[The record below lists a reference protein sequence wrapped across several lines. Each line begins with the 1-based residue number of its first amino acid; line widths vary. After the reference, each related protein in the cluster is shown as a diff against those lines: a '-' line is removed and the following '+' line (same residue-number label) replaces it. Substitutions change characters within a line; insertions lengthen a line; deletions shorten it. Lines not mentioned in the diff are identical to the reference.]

1 MAHLIRPF
9 INAGGFP
16 SVQEMYRST
25 RHFLILLPTRSR
37 RLVIQNALLMTS
49 IYETHLHSTVCLMRW
64 GSGTDTSLFSDSF
77 GNLDEFNT
85 FRFALPIR
93 RQVGGYRFRTETL
106 LSF

>member
-9 INAGGFP
+9 INASGFP

-49 IYETHLHSTVCLMRW
+49 IYETHLHFD
-64 GSGTDTSLFSDSF
+64 GLF
-77 GNLDEFNT
+77 DEMGKWNGYIFV
-85 FRFALPIR
+85 FRFFWKP
-93 RQVGGYRFRTETL
+93 G
-106 LSF
+106 

>member
-1 MAHLIRPF
+1 MMAVLHLPRKYIGLQGVPL
-9 INAGGFP
+9 N
-16 SVQEMYRST
+16 
-25 RHFLILLPTRSR
+25 LLTTRSC
-37 RLVIQNALLMTS
+37 RLAVQDALLMTS
-49 IYETHLHSTVCLMRW
+49 LYETHLRSTVRLMRW

-77 GNLDEFNT
+77 GNLNEFNT

>member
-1 MAHLIRPF
+1 MH
-9 INAGGFP
+9 
-16 SVQEMYRST
+16 
-25 RHFLILLPTRSR
+25 SR

-49 IYETHLHSTVCLMRW
+49 IYETHLHLTVCLMRW
-64 GSGTDTSLFSDSF
+64 ENGTDTSLFTDPF

-93 RQVGGYRFRTETL
+93 RQVGGYRLRTETL

>member
-1 MAHLIRPF
+1 MVQLIRPF

-16 SVQEMYRST
+16 SVQEMYRSA
-25 RHFLILLPTRSR
+25 RYFLILIPTRSH

-49 IYETHLHSTVCLMRW
+49 IYETHLHSTICLMRW
-64 GSGTDTSLFSDSF
+64 GSGTGTSLFTGSF